1 MVPDLLSNIELYYS
15 SSGENG
21 GKLILTGAEAKHAA
35 GVMRHKQ
42 GDVLFVTDGR
52 GKVFEAEILEA
63 SKGKVVCQVLNV
75 KEFTNELEN
84 ICFVIPR
91 LKNPSRF
98 EFALEKSVELGITDF
113 IVFDAERSVA
123 KGSKLER
130 WRKITESAMKQS
142 LHGFLSVV
150 RYFKSLKEIP
160 IEKGDAVII
169 FEQESKRKFFDE
181 LKEIENEN
189 KIYFIFGPEG
199 GLTKSEL
206 QTFKQAKV
214 LQLTKNRLRSETAII
229 TAASAIALLRS

>member
-21 GKLILTGAEAKHAA
+21 GKLILTGDEAKHAA

-52 GKVFEAEILEA
+52 GKIFEAEILEA
-63 SKGKVVCQVLNV
+63 SKSKVVCQVLNV
-75 KEFTNELEN
+75 KEFTNELGN

-130 WRKITESAMKQS
+130 WQKITESAMKQS
-142 LHGFLSVV
+142 LHGFLPVV

-160 IEKGDAVII
+160 IEEGDTVII
-169 FEQESKRKFFDE
+169 FEQESERKFLDE
-181 LKEIENEN
+181 LKEIENGN